1 MRLAALLA
9 VLTDEVP
16 ACVENSSFMYA
27 LLEANADVSAD
38 EEFGNTALHLASSWD
53 YSDCVKLLC
62 AAGAA
67 VGQSSMLSITTER
80 QV

>member
-1 MRLAALLA
+1 M
-9 VLTDEVP
+9 P
-16 ACVENSSFMYA
+16 ACLEDSRFMRV
-27 LLEANADVSAD
+27 LLEAKADVDAR
-38 EEFGNTALHLASSWD
+38 EELGNTALHLAPSWD